1 MGMIQGFT
9 DIIFNVYEAF
19 SVALFIKEEGC
30 LKCLSYASFANSFDK
45 NRNIPIEGSLPG
57 WVIKHNQ
64 PLIISNFDKDESA
77 LGYYGNTEGIKSFM
91 GFPMEDR
98 GVIVVDS
105 KKKWV
110 FTDKEKKILNSF
122 VLAINKEIE
131 NEKRFFDIEERLE
144 TLNAERRILN
154 LFDGLNQSKISVN
167 EIFKECINLSH
178 ADFCFV
184 GIEKNGRLFIHD
196 LVGLDIDYNG
206 KECPTG
212 SSIASVVM
220 EGGRELLLP
229 HSSRFLQE
237 KSLFFPG
244 DMLNV
249 KQFFGFPFFTN
260 DITFGMIGFV
270 TMSDKNLK
278 EQSIGFLRNVS
289 TLLSLYYSSL
299 WMRENLEK
307 LKDFEP
313 VTDALQFPVF
323 LKILD
328 KTVKRPDKFSL
339 LSIRLSGIY
348 ACNELM
354 GLNFT
359 NNLIKSVFHIIK
371 NCVDS
376 RSYISRRGGGRF
388 CILLNGDY
396 VYQTKNILRILH
408 YSILKCLEEE
418 KIDKSICNIETGVSY
433 FPDDGLS
440 MWGML
445 EKTEKG
451 KVGIQIKEGL

>member
-1 MGMIQGFT
+1 MGMIDGFT
-9 DIIFNVYEAF
+9 NLIFNVYEAF
-19 SVALFIKEEGC
+19 SVVLFLKEGEY
-30 LKCLSYASFANSFDK
+30 LKCISYASFANSFDK
-45 NRNIPIEGSLPG
+45 NKSVPIEGSLPG
-57 WVIKHNQ
+57 WVIKHNE
-64 PLIISNFDKDESA
+64 PLIIPNFDKDENA
-77 LGYYGNTEGIKSFM
+77 LGYYGNPEGIKSFM
-91 GFPMEDR
+91 GFPMEDI

-122 VLAINKEIE
+122 VVAIHEEIE
-131 NEKRFFDIEERLE
+131 NEKRFSDMEEKLDE
-144 TLNAERRILN
+144 LNTERRILK
-154 LFDGLNQSKISVN
+154 LFDELNQSRISVK

-184 GIEKNGRLFIHD
+184 GIEKNGRLFVHD
-196 LVGLDIDYNG
+196 LFGLDYIDYTG
-206 KECPTG
+206 KECPAG

-229 HSSRFLQE
+229 HSSRFLKE

-244 DMLNV
+244 ELLNA
-249 KQFFGFPFFTN
+249 KQFFGFPLFTN

-270 TMSDKNLK
+270 ALSDKTLK
-278 EQSIGFLRNVS
+278 EHSIGFLRNVS

-328 KTVKRPDKFSL
+328 KTVKRANKFSL
-339 LSIRLSGIY
+339 LSIKLSGIH
-348 ACNELM
+348 ACNKIM
-354 GLNFT
+354 GINFA
-359 NNLIKSVFHIIK
+359 NNLIKRVFHIIK

-376 RSYISRRGGGRF
+376 NSYISRKGGGRF
-388 CILLNGDY
+388 CVLIKDGDAN
-396 VYQTKNILRILH
+396 QINNILRILH

-418 KIDKSICNIETGVSY
+418 RVDSSICNVEIGVSR
-433 FPDDGLS
+433 FPEDGLNV
-440 MWGML
+440 WGML
-445 EKTEKG
+445 EKIEQNKCVF
-451 KVGIQIKEGL
+451 K

>member
-1 MGMIQGFT
+1 MIQGFT

-64 PLIISNFDKDESA
+64 PLIIPNFDKDESA

-131 NEKRFFDIEERLE
+131 NEKRFFDMEERLE

-167 EIFKECINLSH
+167 EILKECINLSH

-229 HSSRFLQE
+229 HSSRFLQ
-237 KSLFFPG
+237 
-244 DMLNV
+244 
-249 KQFFGFPFFTN
+249 
-260 DITFGMIGFV
+260 
-270 TMSDKNLK
+270 
-278 EQSIGFLRNVS
+278 
-289 TLLSLYYSSL
+289 
-299 WMRENLEK
+299 
-307 LKDFEP
+307 
-313 VTDALQFPVF
+313 
-323 LKILD
+323 
-328 KTVKRPDKFSL
+328 
-339 LSIRLSGIY
+339 
-348 ACNELM
+348 
-354 GLNFT
+354 
-359 NNLIKSVFHIIK
+359 
-371 NCVDS
+371 
-376 RSYISRRGGGRF
+376 
-388 CILLNGDY
+388 
-396 VYQTKNILRILH
+396 
-408 YSILKCLEEE
+408 
-418 KIDKSICNIETGVSY
+418 
-433 FPDDGLS
+433 
-440 MWGML
+440 
-445 EKTEKG
+445 
-451 KVGIQIKEGL
+451 

>member
-1 MGMIQGFT
+1 MGMIDSFT
-9 DIIFNVYEAF
+9 NLIFNVYEAF
-19 SVALFIKEEGC
+19 SVALFIKEGGC
-30 LKCLSYASFANSFDK
+30 LKCLSYVSFANSFDK
-45 NRNIPIEGSLPG
+45 NRSIPIEGSLPG

-64 PLIISNFDKDESA
+64 PLIIPNFDKDESA
-77 LGYYGNTEGIKSFM
+77 LGYYGSTEGIKSFM
-91 GFPMEDR
+91 GFPMEDK
-98 GVIVVDS
+98 GVIIVDS

-122 VLAINKEIE
+122 VVAINEEIE
-131 NEKRFFDIEERLE
+131 NEKRFLDIEERLE

-184 GIEKNGRLFIHD
+184 GIEKDGRLFVHD

-212 SSIASVVM
+212 CSIASVVM

-229 HSSRFLQE
+229 HSSRFLKE

-244 DMLNV
+244 EMLNV
-249 KQFFGFPFFTN
+249 KQFFGFPLFTN

-270 TMSDKNLK
+270 AISEKHLK
-278 EQSIGFLRNVS
+278 EQAIGFLRNVS

-313 VTDALQFPVF
+313 ITDALQYPVF
-323 LKILD
+323 LRILD

-339 LSIRLSGIY
+339 LSIRLSGIH
-348 ACNELM
+348 ACNKLM

-359 NNLIKSVFHIIK
+359 NNLLKRVFQIIK

-376 RSYISRRGGGRF
+376 RSYISRKGGGRF
-388 CILLNGDY
+388 YILLKGSDL
-396 VYQTKNILRILH
+396 YQTNNILRILH
-408 YSILKCLEEE
+408 YSIIKYLDEER
-418 KIDKSICNIETGVSY
+418 IDKSMCNVEIGVSY
-433 FPDDGLS
+433 FPDDGLN

-445 EKTEKG
+445 EKTEKQRLVF
-451 KVGIQIKEGL
+451 K